1 MKTIIKWRWAI
12 VAIWLVAAVLLTVF
26 QPNVNEIL
34 GLRGQDPLRSDSP
47 SKVATTILNKMNGV
61 EGTSDIVVF
70 HNPNKLS
77 DADMKGIEAGIA
89 NMKSHQSELGFD
101 QLLDPFSLPD
111 AKSSLVSGD
120 GTTLMASFSLD
131 KRGRHVDDIQKEFEA
146 VLKDVKVDYYLSG
159 EDFIQNDY
167 IKTSESGVS
176 KSAALTVIFILAVLV
191 IMFRS
196 VVIPVVSLLAVGIS
210 YMVSMGIAAQLIDK
224 FNFPVTSVTQ
234 MLLILILFGIG
245 TDYNIL
251 LFNRFKEEL
260 SHGLSVDEAI
270 SVTYRTAGKT
280 IFYSILTVFIAFA
293 ALTFSDFGIYQSG
306 NVVAI
311 GTAVLLLEIVTVT
324 PFFMKMLGNKLFWPS
339 KGATAAGHKE
349 SKFWAG
355 LTQIA
360 VKRPVITTLII
371 LIVTIPLALANHQK
385 LSFDQLKELGNDHP
399 STKGFS
405 LVAEH
410 FSRGQ
415 ALPTMVVVQNDK
427 AMNTNEGLA
436 AIDKITEK
444 LKSVPGVAQVSSVTQ
459 PQSKQI
465 DDFYISSQTKTVA
478 DGITASQNG
487 VNQIRDGLTLM
498 QSKLTTPDTS
508 SVSQLVDDTSQVQ
521 DGYSKLTT
529 ALEQVTSG
537 IAQGAGGAGE
547 LSAGIASLKDGMAQ
561 IETNTVKLNDGLK
574 QLELGYGSMTDGYK
588 QIEDQLT
595 GIQQGLVGM
604 NGLIGGLGSKYS
616 ELTTDA
622 DYIKL
627 KQTGEGLAS
636 GLTQLSGGLQELGK
650 NAAKL
655 NGAFADATGGLA
667 QVNGAQAQLV
677 AGLAQ
682 LASGADELAKGL
694 KQGSA
699 GSREIA
705 GNMAK
710 LNAALGSVKDGQ
722 QKLSEGLAGLGGGM
736 GQLKDGLGQSGNG
749 LGDVSEGLGKTSQFL
764 TQLNGSKTFFIPKE
778 ALSSA
783 DFGKSLDNFMSKDR
797 TMTKMIVILKD
808 DPYSSAAM
816 DTIEGIN
823 AELAASV
830 KGTVL
835 ENATVGAA
843 GPSSTTYDTNKAQLK
858 SFNSTAIIVIIGV
871 FIVLLF
877 VIRSFWPA
885 VYIIVSLVISYYVA
899 MTATNVVTDKI
910 LGADGVSS
918 FVPFFSFIIIIAV
931 GVDYSIFLMMRYKE
945 LGDLSPSKAIVQAA
959 KHIGGVV
966 ISAMVILGGTFATL
980 VPSGLVLLVE
990 LAVAVIVGLIVLCF
1004 VLLPMLL
1011 PALLALPESLRAKR
1025 GVAARK
1031 VSTESRTA

>member
-1 MKTIIKWRWAI
+1 MKTIIKWRWTI
-12 VAIWLVAAVLLTVF
+12 VAVWLVAAVLLTVF

-47 SKVATTILNKMNGV
+47 SKVATTILNKINGV

-77 DADMKGIEAGIA
+77 DADLKAIEAGIA
-89 NMKSHQSELGFD
+89 NMKSHQAELGFD
-101 QLLDPFSLPD
+101 QLLDPFNIPD
-111 AKSSLVSGD
+111 AKSSLISED

-131 KRGRHVDDIQKEFEA
+131 KRGRHVEDIGKEFDA
-146 VLKDVKVDYYLSG
+146 VLKDVKVEYYLSG
-159 EDFIQNDY
+159 EDFIQDDY
-167 IKTSESGVS
+167 IKASESGVE
-176 KSAALTVIFILAVLV
+176 KSAALTVIFILAVLI

-293 ALTFSDFGIYQSG
+293 ALSFSDFGTYQSG

-311 GTAVLLLEIVTVT
+311 GTAILLLEIVTVT

-339 KGATAAGHKE
+339 KGTTGHKE

-371 LIVTIPLALANHQK
+371 LIVTVPLALANHQK
-385 LSFDQLKELGNDHP
+385 LSFDQLKELGTDHE

-427 AMNTNEGLA
+427 AMDTNDGLA

-444 LKSVPGVAQVSSVTQ
+444 LKSIPGIAQVSSVTQ

-478 DGITASQNG
+478 DGISASQKG
-487 VNQIRDGLTLM
+487 VDQIRDGLTLM
-498 QSKLTTPDTS
+498 QSKLETPDTS
-508 SVSQLVDDTSQVQ
+508 SVGQLVDGTSQVQ
-521 DGYSKLTT
+521 GGYTQLTT
-529 ALEQVTSG
+529 ALNQVASG

-561 IETNTVKLNDGLK
+561 IETNTAKLNDGLK
-574 QLELGYGSMTDGYK
+574 QLEQGYGSMTDGYK

-616 ELTTDA
+616 QLTTDA

-682 LASGADELAKGL
+682 LQSGADELAKGL

-705 GNMAK
+705 ANMAK

-722 QKLSEGLAGLGGGM
+722 QKLSEGLSGLSGGM

-749 LGDVSEGLGKTSQFL
+749 LGDVSDGLGKTSQFL

-783 DFGKSLDNFMSKDR
+783 DFKKSLDSFMSKDR

-816 DTIEGIN
+816 DTIEAIN

-835 ENATVGAA
+835 ENAKVGAA

-945 LGDLSPSKAIVQAA
+945 LGELSPSKAIVQAA

-990 LAVAVIVGLIVLCF
+990 LAVAVIVGLIVLCY

-1025 GVAARK
+1025 GAEARK

>member
-1 MKTIIKWRWAI
+1 MRNIVKFRWAI
-12 VAIWLVAAVLLTVF
+12 LVAWLAAAVLLTVI
-26 QPNVNEIL
+26 QPDVNAIL

-47 SKVATTILNKMNGV
+47 SRVATSILNKINGV

-77 DADMKGIEAGIA
+77 DADMASIQDGISS
-89 NMKSHQSELGFD
+89 MKSHQTELGFD
-101 QLLDPFSLPD
+101 QLIDPFTLPD
-111 AKSSLVSGD
+111 AKSSLVSED

-131 KRGRHVDDIQKEFEA
+131 KRGRHVDAIHKEFED

-159 EDFIQNDY
+159 EDFIQDDY
-167 IKTSESGVS
+167 LKASESGVE
-176 KSAALTVIFILAVLV
+176 KSAALTVIFILAVLI

-196 VVIPVVSLLAVGIS
+196 VVIPVVSLFAVGLS
-210 YMVSMGIAAQLIDK
+210 YLVSMGIAAQLIDK
-224 FNFPVTSVTQ
+224 FGFPVTSVTQ

-270 SVTYRTAGKT
+270 GVTFRTAGKT

-293 ALTFSDFGIYQSG
+293 ALTFSDFGIYQSA

-311 GTAVLLLEIVTVT
+311 GSAILLLEIVTVT
-324 PFFMKMLGNKLFWPS
+324 PFFMKMLGNKLYWPS
-339 KGATAAGHKE
+339 KGATGHKE

-360 VKRPVITTLII
+360 VKKPVLTTLII
-371 LIVTIPLALANHQK
+371 LIVMVPLALSNHQK
-385 LSFDQLKELGNDHP
+385 LSFDQLKELGNDHE

-405 LVAEH
+405 LVADH

-415 ALPTMVVVQNDK
+415 ALPTMVVIQNEQPL
-427 AMNTNEGLA
+427 NTNDGLA
-436 AIDKITEK
+436 AIDKVTEK
-444 LKSVPGVAQVSSVTQ
+444 LKSVPGVAKVSSVTQ
-459 PQSKQI
+459 PQSKPI
-465 DDFYISSQTKTVA
+465 DDFYISNQTKLVT
-478 DGITASQNG
+478 DGITASQKG

-498 QSKLTTPDTS
+498 QSKLTVPDTS
-508 SVSQLVDDTSQVQ
+508 SVGQLVDGTSQVQ
-521 DGYSKLTT
+521 DGYSKLTL
-529 ALEQVTSG
+529 ALDQVAGG
-537 IAQGAGGAGE
+537 IAKGAGGAGE
-547 LSAGIASLKDGMAQ
+547 LSAGIEKLKDGLDQVSANSVKISDGLTQLSQGYQSVTSGYSQ
-561 IETNTVKLNDGLK
+561 IEG
-574 QLELGYGSMTDGYK
+574 
-588 QIEDQLT
+588 QLT

-616 ELTTDA
+616 QLTTDA
-622 DYIKL
+622 DYIQL

-636 GLTQLSGGLQELGK
+636 GLAQLNGGLQELGK

-655 NGAFADATGGLA
+655 NSAFADTTQGLT
-667 QVNGAQAQLV
+667 QVNGAQTQLA
-677 AGLAQ
+677 AGLAA
-682 LASGADELAKGL
+682 LHSGAEELAKGL
-694 KQGSA
+694 QQGSA

-705 GNMAK
+705 ANMAK

-722 QKLSEGLAGLGGGM
+722 QKLSEGLSGLGGGL

-749 LGDVSEGLGKTSQFL
+749 LGDVSDGLGKTSQFL

-778 ALSSA
+778 ALASA
-783 DFGKSLDNFMSKDR
+783 DFGKSLDSFMSKDR

-808 DPYSSAAM
+808 DPYSAAAM

-835 ENATVGAA
+835 EHAKVGAA
-843 GPSSTTYDTNKAQLK
+843 GPSSTTYDTNKAQVK

-885 VYIIVSLVISYYVA
+885 VYVIFSLVISYYVA
-899 MTATNVVTDKI
+899 MTVTNVVTDKI
-910 LGADGVSS
+910 IGAEGLSS
-918 FVPFFSFIIIIAV
+918 FVPFFSFIIIVAV
-931 GVDYSIFLMMRYKE
+931 GVDYSIFLLMRYKE
-945 LGDLSPSKAIVQAA
+945 LGELSPATAIVQAA

-980 VPSGLVLLVE
+980 VPSGLVLLME
-990 LAVAVIVGLIVLCF
+990 LAVAVIVGLVVLCF

-1011 PALLALPESLRAKR
+1011 PALLALPEVLRAKR
-1025 GVAARK
+1025 GVPAARQM
-1031 VSTESRTA
+1031 STESRTV

>member
-1 MKTIIKWRWAI
+1 MKTIIKWRWVI
-12 VAIWLVAAVLLTVF
+12 VAVWLVAAVLLTVF

-47 SKVATTILNKMNGV
+47 SKVASTILNKINGV

-77 DADMKGIEAGIA
+77 DADLKAIEAGIV
-89 NMKSHQSELGFD
+89 NMKSHQAELGFD
-101 QLLDPFSLPD
+101 QLLDPFNIPD
-111 AKSSLVSGD
+111 AKSSLISED

-131 KRGRHVDDIQKEFEA
+131 KRGRHVEDIGKEFDA
-146 VLKDVKVDYYLSG
+146 VLKDVKVEYYLSG
-159 EDFIQNDY
+159 EDFIQDDY
-167 IKTSESGVS
+167 IKASESGVE
-176 KSAALTVIFILAVLV
+176 KSAALTVIFILAVLI

-293 ALTFSDFGIYQSG
+293 ALSFSDFGTYQSG

-311 GTAVLLLEIVTVT
+311 GTAILLLEIVTVT

-339 KGATAAGHKE
+339 KGTTGHKE

-360 VKRPVITTLII
+360 VKRPIITTLII
-371 LIVTIPLALANHQK
+371 LIVTVPLALANHQK
-385 LSFDQLKELGNDHP
+385 LSFDQLKELGNEHP

-427 AMNTNEGLA
+427 PMDTNDGLA

-444 LKSVPGVAQVSSVTQ
+444 LKGIPGITQVSSVTQ

-478 DGITASQNG
+478 DGISASQKG
-487 VNQIRDGLTLM
+487 VDQIRDGLTLI
-498 QSKLTTPDTS
+498 QSKLETPDTS
-508 SVSQLVDDTSQVQ
+508 SVGQLVDGTSQVQ
-521 DGYSKLTT
+521 GGYTQLTT
-529 ALEQVTSG
+529 ALNQVASG
-537 IAQGAGGAGE
+537 ISQGAGGAGE

-561 IETNTVKLNDGLK
+561 IETNTSKLNDGLK
-574 QLELGYGSMTDGYK
+574 QLEQGYGSMTDGYK

-616 ELTTDA
+616 QLTTDA

-682 LASGADELAKGL
+682 LESGADELAKGL

-705 GNMAK
+705 ANMAK

-722 QKLSEGLAGLGGGM
+722 QKLSEGLSGLSGGM

-749 LGDVSEGLGKTSQFL
+749 LGDVSDGLGKTSQFL

-783 DFGKSLDNFMSKDR
+783 DFKKSLDSFMSKDR

-816 DTIEGIN
+816 DTIEAIN

-835 ENATVGAA
+835 ENAKVGAA

-910 LGADGVSS
+910 LGADGISS

-945 LGDLSPSKAIVQAA
+945 LGELSPSKAIVQAA

-990 LAVAVIVGLIVLCF
+990 LAVAVIVGLIVLCY

-1025 GVAARK
+1025 GAEARK